1 MTEKGLKELVFE
13 SHRML
18 AEQSVHLRW
27 ICTTLEEMKRETD
40 GLENRVRHLES
51 WQDRHAGRER
61 RLAGAG
67 GVAGAAMGT
76 LAGSVL
82 SLLDLVK

>member
-18 AEQSVHLRW
+18 AEQGADLRW
-27 ICTTLEEMKRETD
+27 ICSTLEEMKGEAD
-40 GLENRVRHLES
+40 GLEDRVRHLER
-51 WQDRHAGRER
+51 WRAGHTGRER